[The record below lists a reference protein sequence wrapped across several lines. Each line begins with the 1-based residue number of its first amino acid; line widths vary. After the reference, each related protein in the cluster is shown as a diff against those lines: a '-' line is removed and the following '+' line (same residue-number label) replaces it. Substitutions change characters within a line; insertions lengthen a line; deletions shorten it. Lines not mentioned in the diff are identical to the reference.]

1 MEALLQQRGLF
12 PLTAN
17 TLKDV
22 FSLKRSGDLRPIAIG
37 RAVIAEM
44 DRLADADVSP
54 LPHAYV
60 IAISD
65 PDARALD
72 YAKKSLAH
80 ELRQAI
86 GNHAKFEGYDLLG
99 EPHID
104 IVIDRT
110 VERGACKVTPHQRPL
125 QKSKPAPEPTEA
137 LTPVAALTLPDRSSH
152 SLDSAS
158 TSVGRQP
165 TCGVVIADP
174 SVSRV
179 HAEIVRRDGG
189 WWLADKGSTNGTTVN
204 GAPVI
209 DPVEL
214 NHGDTIVFGSVTV
227 RFESA

>member
-12 PLTAN
+12 TLSAN
-17 TLKDV
+17 TLKGV
-22 FSLKRSGDLRPIAIG
+22 FSLKRSGALRPIAIG
-37 RAVIAEM
+37 RAVVAEM
-44 DRLADADVSP
+44 DRLADADISP

-86 GNHAKFEGYDLLG
+86 ANHAKFEGYDLAG
-99 EPHID
+99 EPHVD

-110 VERGACKVTPHQRPL
+110 VTPGSCKVTPHQKPL
-125 QKSKPAPEPTEA
+125 PKQPPREERQDA
-137 LTPVAALTLPDRSSH
+137 LLPVARLSLPDGSTH
-152 SLDSAS
+152 ALDSS
-158 TSVGRQP
+158 TTTIGRQP

-179 HAEIVRRDGG
+179 HAEITRKSGA
-189 WWLADKGSTNGTTVN
+189 WWLMDRGSTNGTTIN
-204 GAPVI
+204 GAPV
-209 DPVEL
+209 VEATEVR
-214 NHGDTIVFGSVTV
+214 HGDAIVFGSVNV

>member
-12 PLTAN
+12 ALTTN

-37 RAVIAEM
+37 RAVVAEM

-54 LPHAYV
+54 LPHAFV

-86 GNHAKFEGYDLLG
+86 SNHAKFEGYELQG
-99 EPHID
+99 EPHVD
-104 IVIDRT
+104 IVIDRR
-110 VERGACKVTPHQRPL
+110 VERGTCKVTPHQRPL
-125 QKSKPAPEPTEA
+125 QKTAPTPEPTEV
-137 LTPVAALTLPDRSSH
+137 LTPVAALTMDDRSTH
-152 SLDSAS
+152 PLDSAS
-158 TSVGRQP
+158 TTIGRQS

-189 WWLADKGSTNGTTVN
+189 WWLIDKGSTNGTTLN
-204 GAPVI
+204 GAPVVKPI
-209 DPVEL
+209 GL
-214 NHGDTIVFGSVTV
+214 NHGDSIVFGSVAV

>member
-1 MEALLQQRGLF
+1 
-12 PLTAN
+12 
-17 TLKDV
+17 
-22 FSLKRSGDLRPIAIG
+22 
-37 RAVIAEM
+37 M

-86 GNHAKFEGYDLLG
+86 TNHATYEGYDLAG
-99 EPHID
+99 EPHVD

-110 VERGACKVTPHQRPL
+110 VERGSCKVTPHQRPL
-125 QKSKPAPEPTEA
+125 PRSTPAPESADT
-137 LTPVAALTLPDRSSH
+137 LTPVAGLVMPDRSTQ
-152 SLDSAS
+152 SLDSSS
-158 TSVGRQP
+158 TTIGRQP
-165 TCGVVIADP
+165 TCGVVIADS

-179 HAEIVRRDGG
+179 HAEISRKDGG
-189 WWLADKGSTNGTTVN
+189 WWLIDKGSTNGTTVN
-204 GAPVI
+204 GSPVI

-214 NHGDTIVFGSVTV
+214 HHGDAIVFGSVAV

>member
-1 MEALLQQRGLF
+1 
-12 PLTAN
+12 
-17 TLKDV
+17 V
-22 FSLKRSGDLRPIAIG
+22 FSLKRTGDLRPIAIG
-37 RAVIAEM
+37 RAVIGEM

-60 IAISD
+60 VAISD

-72 YAKKSLAH
+72 YVKKSLAH

-86 GNHAKFEGYDLLG
+86 SNHAQFEGYELAG
-99 EPHID
+99 EPHVD

-110 VERGACKVTPHQRPL
+110 VERGSCKVTPHQQPL
-125 QKSKPAPEPTEA
+125 PRTKPAVVQSET
-137 LTPVAALTLPDRSSH
+137 LTPVAELTLPDRTIH

-158 TSVGRQP
+158 TTIGRQP
-165 TCGVVIADP
+165 TCGVVIADS

-179 HAEIVRRDGG
+179 HAEIGRRDGG
-189 WWLADKGSTNGTTVN
+189 WWLSDKGSTNGTTVN
-204 GAPVI
+204 GKPVI

-214 NHGDTIVFGSVTV
+214 HHGDTIVFGSVTV